1 MYYVSTWRDCIGYED
16 LPTVKNKRHV
26 FLMLLKMLPTYWY
39 HILIQPV
46 IYMPYKRRQCGSSNI
61 NIANGPLCVQSSKL
75 GSQFSGP
82 MFSYTMRGNG
92 QSSIEQ
98 GIGAPLIFQNRF
110 YPQVKKNWKAAKT
123 EEHLLSRMNRL
134 VSKQRR
140 SVLDYPVRS
149 LSLTSEMRSE
159 LLNA

>member
-1 MYYVSTWRDCIGYED
+1 
-16 LPTVKNKRHV
+16 
-26 FLMLLKMLPTYWY
+26 
-39 HILIQPV
+39 
-46 IYMPYKRRQCGSSNI
+46 MPYKRRQCGSSNI

-110 YPQVKKNWKAAKT
+110 YPQEGDKKT
-123 EEHLLSRMNRL
+123 EEKSLSRTKRL
-134 VSKQRR
+134 VSIQRR

-149 LSLTSEMRSE
+149 LTLTSEMRPE
-159 LLNA
+159 LLKSIFRWRDLHGSPNPTLMSLNIETSLFCCQRGALRARGRGMP

>member
-1 MYYVSTWRDCIGYED
+1 
-16 LPTVKNKRHV
+16 
-26 FLMLLKMLPTYWY
+26 
-39 HILIQPV
+39 
-46 IYMPYKRRQCGSSNI
+46 MPYKRRQCGSSNI